1 MNALT
6 TALASTALV
15 VAAIPAASATAP
27 ATQASSTD
35 VGWVTGRV
43 VDEAGRPVAGAL
55 VNAAG
60 PLEVVERGLLPYRT
74 DRRTRTR
81 ADGTFRVRQDGRGYL
96 VQVCEPDPERPTT
109 CREPGAGVDHLIAY
123 AGPDGTTDSWVQH
136 TQLFAAAATDRAVGT
151 LVVRPP
157 ARVTGTVQNLPH
169 GQVRV
174 MRLNDTVAYYGRT
187 DGRGRYAVTG
197 LAPGTY
203 YVAAGGEGRSE
214 WRSAPVTIS
223 ATQPGRAD
231 GVVHRGGVLS
241 AAVVSRGLEPVTGLE
256 VLVTRGDGT
265 PYASSVTDARGRI
278 RVTGLTRGR
287 WWVGVRDAGSY
298 WQPHMVRFT
307 VERTDSTVSLTLHL
321 RPGARIVVPLTEDGA
336 TPRRTSDELRDADG
350 DVVLVGRSEGGT
362 ATYTGLR
369 PGIYTLTASGDDGWA
384 QRTVTVGAGETVR
397 TRRLDLGRPFLTLRG
412 RTAPGAVVEATTSD
426 LCPAD
431 AQPTYGAFH
440 EISDRADAQ
449 GHYVLRGLVG
459 GRHMVGADAWP
470 GTHAPRCW
478 DDVAITADRRL
489 DLPLAAGATV
499 TGRLVYAGTSRPVIT
514 TLSYELLHP
523 AGRTTGPTSE
533 HPSVARTR
541 GTTGVF
547 SVPRVGSGTVTGVLA
562 TESREGI
569 THPSFFVLHPYQ
581 DGTPYWLEAEP
592 RPLTLTT
599 GQRVD
604 LGDVELTLHGGS
616 AS

>member
-15 VAAIPAASATAP
+15 LTAIPAATAVTT
-27 ATQASSTD
+27 AQAAQDD

-43 VDEAGRPVAGAL
+43 VDDAGVPVAGAL
-55 VNAAG
+55 VNVAG
-60 PLEVVERGLLPYRT
+60 PAEVVERGLLPDRT

-109 CREPGAGVDHLIAY
+109 CQEPGAGVDHLIAY

-136 TQLFAAAATDRAVGT
+136 TQLFAPAATDRAVGT
-151 LVVRPP
+151 VVVRPP
-157 ARVTGTVQNLPH
+157 ARVSGTVRNLPR

-174 MRLNDTVAYYGRT
+174 MRLNDTVAHYGRT

-203 YVAAGGEGRSE
+203 YVAAGGEGRLP
-214 WRSAPVTIS
+214 WRSAPVTVS
-223 ATQPGRAD
+223 AEQPGRVD

-241 AAVVSRGLEPVTGLE
+241 AAVVSRGLQPVTGLE

-278 RVTGLTRGR
+278 RVSGLTRGR
-287 WWVGVRDAGSY
+287 WWVGVRDAGSD
-298 WQPHMVRFT
+298 WQPHMVRFR

-336 TPRRTSDELRDADG
+336 TPRRTTDELRDADG

-369 PGIYTLTASGDDGWA
+369 PGTYTLTAAGQDGWA
-384 QRTVTVGAGETVR
+384 RRTVTVCEGQSVR
-397 TRRLDLGRPFLTLRG
+397 TRRLELSRPFLTIRG

-431 AQPTYGAFH
+431 GPATYGAFH

-449 GHYVLRGLVG
+449 GRYVLSGLVG

-478 DDVAITADRRL
+478 DDVAIETDRRL

-523 AGRTTGPTSE
+523 AGRTTNPTSE
-533 HPSVARTR
+533 HPSVARAR

-547 SVPRVGSGTVTGVLA
+547 TIPRIGAGPATGVLA

-592 RPLTLTT
+592 RPLTLAA

-604 LGDVELTLHGGS
+604 LGDVELTLRGGT